1 MSEHRFCG
9 LDGEMTGGTKTL
21 HFFDEYQLCQIGIAL
36 SYDDIFTR
44 DIGYKEGE
52 YKVTEEALEV
62 NKFTHER
69 IQSGP
74 SQWQV
79 DSELVQ
85 WVRERVPAASTPY
98 GLKLIAVGW
107 NVSSWDMPFVR
118 RYLPRFAEWV
128 WYRAVDLNSVVF
140 TAQKVTGQSYDAIK
154 GGAKQYA
161 EYVLSKKYPES
172 KWHDAGYDAAASLAA
187 WDYLVKLLKPTLA
200 WKVDF
205 ESTANL

>member
-1 MSEHRFCG
+1 MSKHRFIG

-21 HFFDEYQLCQIGIAL
+21 DFYKEYQLCQIGIAL
-36 SYDDIFTR
+36 SYDDIFSS
-44 DIGYKEGE
+44 DIGFDEGS
-52 YKVTEEALEV
+52 YKVTEQALEV

-74 SQWQV
+74 RQGEV
-79 DSELVQ
+79 DSELVT
-85 WVRERVPAASTPY
+85 WIRERILEANKPF

-118 RYLPRFAEWV
+118 QYLPRFAEWV

-154 GGAKQYA
+154 GGAKRYA
-161 EYVLSKKYPES
+161 EKVIKHSVE
-172 KWHDAGYDAAASLAA
+172 WHSAGYDAAASLAA
-187 WDYLVKLLKPTLA
+187 WDYLIKLLKGKIV
-200 WKVDF
+200 WEVKDDQ
-205 ESTANL
+205 